1 MIAKIE
7 KLARDLRAEYGI
19 VTDRT
24 LDKIRAATLDTADFV
39 AKTKGPVRKIADT
52 GLQLNRISHKGV
64 EKLVKS
70 QVHFVEATID
80 DGAKRLAL
88 AARADNIR
96 DLVGDQIATWPAS
109 RDRAVTNAR
118 KTLGVVKGAGDEIGD
133 VLKVTIVELQ
143 ATVTASAKTAR
154 SLVAKQAA
162 EAEAAVRTT
171 IAETEKV
178 IGKQAGKV
186 RKSAGELEKTARK
199 TAAKTKGAGTRKVN
213 KAEADLKKATAKTKR
228 AVTKATRPAP
238 AKKRAAP
245 KRKAAARKAPARK
258 TTARKAPARKAT
270 ARKAP
275 ARKAPAA
282 KTTRASA

>member
-19 VTDRT
+19 VADRT
-24 LDKIRAATLDTADFV
+24 LDRIRAATLDTADFV

-52 GLQLNRISHKGV
+52 GLKLNRISHKGV

-118 KTLGVVKGAGDEIGD
+118 KTFGVVRGAGDEIGD

-143 ATVTASAKTAR
+143 ATVSASAKTAR

-162 EAEAAVRTT
+162 EAEATVRTT

-186 RKSAGELEKTARK
+186 RKSAADLEKAARK

-228 AVTKATRPAP
+228 AVAKATRPAP

-245 KRKAAARKAPARK
+245 KRKAAPRKARARKTPAAARKANAS
-258 TTARKAPARKAT
+258 
-270 ARKAP
+270 
-275 ARKAPAA
+275 

>member
-19 VTDRT
+19 VADRT
-24 LDKIRAATLDTADFV
+24 LDRIRAATLDTADFV

-52 GLQLNRISHKGV
+52 GLKLNRISHKGV

-118 KTLGVVKGAGDEIGD
+118 KTFGVVRGAGDEIGD
-133 VLKVTIVELQ
+133 VLKVTIVEIQ
-143 ATVTASAKTAR
+143 ATVSASAKTAR

-162 EAEAAVRTT
+162 EAEATVRTT

-186 RKSAGELEKTARK
+186 RKSAADLEKAARK

-228 AVTKATRPAP
+228 AVAKATRPAP

-245 KRKAAARKAPARK
+245 KRKAAPRKARARKTPAAARKANAS
-258 TTARKAPARKAT
+258 
-270 ARKAP
+270 
-275 ARKAPAA
+275 